1 MKEHPKAFQEAVE
14 YEKNAMEHD
23 SPFTWSEGESL
34 LELSKKER
42 IEQIER
48 DHLIK
53 IQKEQARIRS
63 NPLLD
68 DEDFDKNDIDELYG
82 DDEGGGACLV
92 CHK

>member
-1 MKEHPKAFQEAVE
+1 MGQVNEGASETFQEAE

-53 IQKEQARIRS
+53 IQK
-63 NPLLD
+63 
-68 DEDFDKNDIDELYG
+68 DKPE
-82 DDEGGGACLV
+82 
-92 CHK
+92 